1 MGLGL
6 FFGIFIVFFLSG
18 IPITVSMIASSVA
31 YLSIRGMDLG
41 FLGIQMFAALDN
53 FVLLSI
59 PMFILTAEVMNR
71 TSVADRIFDFCHSIV
86 GYMRGGMGHVNIV
99 TSVIFAGMSGSAVA
113 DVGGIGHLCYKA
125 MVNKGY
131 DKEFSAAVTMASS
144 TVGPI
149 IPPSIPMVIY
159 AMVANVSIGKLFFG
173 GIIPGLLIGLIQMV
187 HVYIVSM
194 KRGYPVEAR
203 PPAAEL
209 ARLILISFVRSF
221 LPLLTPVILLG
232 GIYLGFV
239 TVTEASAI
247 AVLYSTILGLVLY
260 RTLSFR
266 GLWESFQQVFTTC
279 GAILMV
285 IPAAKAFGFVL
296 TAENVQMQ
304 ILRFMTSFC
313 GDNPFLIMLS
323 INILFIVLGCLSDP
337 NVNIMLFVPMVL
349 PLSQV
354 AGFDATHFGVVIIL
368 NAMIG
373 NLTPPVGVVLMTVC
387 GIEKLNIEKATAA
400 VMPFILMLFALL
412 AFIIVVPQTVLFL
425 PNLLFNR

>member
-1 MGLGL
+1 MALTIFFTL
-6 FFGIFIVFFLSG
+6 FFLFFLSG
-18 IPITVSMIASSVA
+18 VPITFSMIASSMV
-31 YLSIRGMDLG
+31 YLLMRGMDLG

-59 PMFILTAEVMNR
+59 PMFILTAEVMNKA
-71 TSVADRIFDFCHSIV
+71 SVSDRIFDFCHSIV

-125 MVNKGY
+125 MVKTGY
-131 DKEFSAAVTMASS
+131 DKEFSGAVTMASS

-173 GIIPGLLIGLIQMV
+173 GIIPGILMGVVLMAY
-187 HVYIVSM
+187 VYYVSA
-194 KRGYPVEAR
+194 KRNYPVEKA
-203 PPAAEL
+203 PPFPVL
-209 ARLILISFVRSF
+209 ARLIVTSFCRSF
-221 LPLLTPVILLG
+221 LPLMTPVILLG

-247 AVLYSTILGLVLY
+247 AVIYSLCLGMLLY
-260 RTLSFR
+260 RTIGAR
-266 GLWESFQQVFTTC
+266 DLWTSLRQVFVTC
-279 GAILMV
+279 GSILMV

-296 TAENVQMQ
+296 TAESMQMK
-304 ILRFMTSFC
+304 ILAFMTAWAGNS
-313 GDNPFLIMLS
+313 PVLIVLS
-323 INILFIVLGCLSDP
+323 INILFIILGCLSDP
-337 NVNIMLFVPMVL
+337 NVNIMLFVPMLL
-349 PLSQV
+349 PLVSIS
-354 AGFDATHFGVVIIL
+354 GLDPTHFGVIIIL

-387 GIEKLNIEKATAA
+387 GIEKLSMEAMSKA
-400 VMPFILMLFALL
+400 MLPFIILLFALL
-412 AFIIVVPQTVLFL
+412 AFIILVPQTVMFL

>member
-1 MGLGL
+1 MELPA
-6 FFGIFIVFFLSG
+6 FFGSFTVFILAG
-18 IPITVSMIASSVA
+18 IPITVSMIASAMV
-31 YLSIRGMDLG
+31 YVTIRGMDMS

-86 GYMRGGMGHVNIV
+86 GYLRGGMGHVNIV

-125 MVNKGY
+125 MVDKGY

-159 AMVANVSIGKLFFG
+159 AMVANVSIGRLFFG
-173 GIIPGLLIGLIQMV
+173 GILPGILIGVALMI
-187 HVYIVSM
+187 HVYIVSI
-194 KRGYPVEAR
+194 KRGYPIEVQ
-203 PPAAEL
+203 PPAAVL
-209 ARLILISFVRSF
+209 LRLILTSFVRSF
-221 LPLLTPVILLG
+221 LPLLTPLILLG

-247 AVLYSTILGLVLY
+247 AVLYATILGVILY
-260 RTLSFR
+260 RTLSA
-266 GLWESFQQVFTTC
+266 GGIWESFGRVFATC

-296 TAENVQMQ
+296 TAENVQMH
-304 ILRFMTSFC
+304 ILRFMVSFC
-313 GDNPFLIMLS
+313 GDSPFLIMLF
-323 INILFIVLGCLSDP
+323 INILFIILGCLSDP

-349 PLSQV
+349 PLSQA
-354 AGFDATHFGVVIIL
+354 AGFDPTHFGIIIIF

-373 NLTPPVGVVLMTVC
+373 NLTPPVGVVLITVC
-387 GIEKLNIEKATAA
+387 SIEKLNFEKAVAA
-400 VMPFILMLFALL
+400 LTPFILVLL
-412 AFIIVVPQTVLFL
+412 GLLVFVTLTPQTVLFL